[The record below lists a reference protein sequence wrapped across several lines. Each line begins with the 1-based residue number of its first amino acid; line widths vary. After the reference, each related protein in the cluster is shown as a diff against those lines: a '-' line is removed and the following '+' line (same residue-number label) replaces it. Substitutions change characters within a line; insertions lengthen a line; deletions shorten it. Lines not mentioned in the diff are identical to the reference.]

1 MNSYS
6 ISAEIIVDLF
16 KEISRTLNKLSKMK
30 KMNMVEQG
38 DLTILH
44 SRIDR
49 IINAHERGNKAIMF
63 VIQQKDIEGLKTKPD
78 EASVMVIDTVKLN
91 EILNFEKNNLLEL
104 SKQKALEALELLD
117 HTENIDKTDSYL
129 IAKVLKEKAEMI
141 TEIQNKMTSA
151 VITHYILK

>member
-30 KMNMVEQG
+30 KMNIMEQG

-104 SKQKALEALELLD
+104 SKQKALELLD